1 MSDVTSTRQRN
12 TGFGEGRLKLTTRD
26 ADVGDV
32 GLHLREFGAS
42 EDEAEVDEA
51 EVTVGRD
58 FSVRIAL
65 GEEAVFASLDVVA
78 EAFSERAGE
87 GFTLFCNKDFHN
99 SDLVISPILVLL
111 KSYISR
117 TFFLTFLFCLADVEA
132 SGGFDET
139 VEEIEGFPVRDKHSH
154 NAFVVLEVLLGGRGF
169 DEGSCVPDGVLLV
182 GCFNVKNSFAFHNFG
197 GFDAG

>member
-1 MSDVTSTRQRN
+1 M
-12 TGFGEGRLKLTTRD
+12 
-26 ADVGDV
+26 
-32 GLHLREFGAS
+32 GLHLRELGTS
-42 EDEAEVDEA
+42 EDEA

-111 KSYISR
+111 KYYLSPKS
-117 TFFLTFLFCLADVEA
+117 
-132 SGGFDET
+132 
-139 VEEIEGFPVRDKHSH
+139 
-154 NAFVVLEVLLGGRGF
+154 
-169 DEGSCVPDGVLLV
+169 DGK
-182 GCFNVKNSFAFHNFG
+182 FSA
-197 GFDAG
+197 